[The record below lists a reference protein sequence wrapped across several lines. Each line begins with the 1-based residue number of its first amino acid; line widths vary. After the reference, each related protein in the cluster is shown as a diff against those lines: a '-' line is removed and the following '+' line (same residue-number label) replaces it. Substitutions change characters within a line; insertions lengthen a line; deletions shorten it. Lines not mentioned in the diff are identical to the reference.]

1 MCTYPLSLSKYSF
14 FVRKKK
20 KKKKRLPY
28 FLVSFVCDKYKTLI
42 YLLIM

>member
-1 MCTYPLSLSKYSF
+1 MCTYPLSLSKSSF
-14 FVRKKK
+14 FVR